1 MLKENLVKIFTPP
14 SPAVFALIL
23 SALLVL
29 TVQVSFAQTHKGK
42 KEVAVKKETVAKAD
56 PAPKSDPTPK
66 NKSIPEKESK
76 GINELTQTSLE
87 VVSDRMIAQQDKSMV
102 EFIGN
107 ARATREDSIVSADS
121 IKIFFHTAETKQEA
135 QNNVK
140 EIVSTGN
147 VEYTSGE
154 RKAFADKAVYTV
166 ETEILV
172 LTGKSPRL
180 VTGESHVTG
189 KKITLFRKE
198 DKVLVESDDKTRV
211 QAVFN
216 PEDQKKGIDP

>member
-1 MLKENLVKIFTPP
+1 MKKLPCPSLV
-14 SPAVFALIL
+14 SALIIVL
-23 SALLVL
+23 SAL
-29 TVQVSFAQTHKGK
+29 FFFIAQTAFARDANTKQK
-42 KEVAVKKETVAKAD
+42 KELIPKTETTDKKEAGD
-56 PAPKSDPTPK
+56 PR
-66 NKSIPEKESK
+66 N
-76 GINELTQTSLE
+76 LTDTALQ
-87 VVSDRMIAQQDKSMV
+87 VVSDKMIAQQDGSVV

-107 ARATREDSIVSADS
+107 ARATREDSIVTADS
-121 IKIFFHTAETKQEA
+121 IKIFFHTSDTKQED

-140 EIVSTGN
+140 EIVSAGN

-198 DKVLVESDDKTRV
+198 DKVVVESDDKTRV

-216 PEDQKKGIDP
+216 PEDPQKGKNQ

>member
-1 MLKENLVKIFTPP
+1 MKIFTNP
-14 SPAVFALIL
+14 SPAVLALIL
-23 SALLVL
+23 SALLVFM
-29 TVQVSFAQTHKGK
+29 VQVAVAQTHKEK

-56 PAPKSDPTPK
+56 PAPKNEP
-66 NKSIPEKESK
+66 IPEKETK
-76 GINELTQTSLE
+76 GSNELTQTSLE
-87 VVSDRMIAQQDKSMV
+87 VISDKMVAQQDKSMV

-107 ARATREDSIVSADS
+107 ARAIREDSIVLADS
-121 IKIFFHTAETKQEA
+121 IKIFFHTDKTKTEG

-198 DKVLVESDDKTRV
+198 DKVLVESDSNTRV
-211 QAVFN
+211 QAIFN
-216 PEDQKKGIDP
+216 PEDQKKPEEQKKGLDP